1 MIRPILLRE
10 AVLKVT
16 HPDSVFKKKKKT
28 LHQEQFNDIILE
40 AVRTDSSRERLAG
53 KTYRRLF
60 KSRGNS

>member
-16 HPDSVFKKKKKT
+16 HPDSVFKKKKT
-28 LHQEQFNDIILE
+28 LHQEQFSDIILE